1 MPSRAS
7 RRSWRALPG
16 ARCVMAVICVTVLA
30 SCEGQ
35 GLPWLPTA
43 PSVLERGIVVYEHAN
58 YLGESAHITSDIAD
72 LKHFNGGCKFEDSES
87 GEYFSWDD
95 CISSVRV
102 APGWRATLYEDDDFR
117 DEVLIV
123 TEDNPDLTLMRGC
136 TSHGFNDCVT
146 SIRIYGPR

>member
-1 MPSRAS
+1 MMSSRAS
-7 RRSWRALPG
+7 RSSWRASSV
-16 ARCVMAVICVTVLA
+16 ARRVMAVICATVLA
-30 SCEGQ
+30 SCESQ
-35 GLPWLPTA
+35 SLPWLPTA

-72 LKHFNGGCKFEDSES
+72 LKHFDGGCRFKDSES
-87 GEYFSWDD
+87 GDYFSWND

-123 TEDNPDLTLMRGC
+123 TEDNPDLTLMK
-136 TSHGFNDCVT
+136 
-146 SIRIYGPR
+146 